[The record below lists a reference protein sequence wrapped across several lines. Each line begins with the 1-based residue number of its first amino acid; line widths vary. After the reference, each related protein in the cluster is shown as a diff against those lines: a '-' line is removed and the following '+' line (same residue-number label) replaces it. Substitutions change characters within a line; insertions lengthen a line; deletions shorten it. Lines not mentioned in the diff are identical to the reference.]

1 MLFACATAFVLFLHV
16 SFMNKYSHK
25 VFLCGHFS
33 YDKDNVEALS
43 GWERLYSDEN
53 AKESYS
59 QLFYP
64 EFVRAYLPSEESAHM
79 RHYRLVVGEKVSLEL
94 QGAMHELHVKEI
106 VLYLST
112 YDIAMFSVEVEHETD
127 NLNTVTLV
135 LSLLRSPAFYTQ
147 VQDEFVKMALD
158 PVREAYK
165 VLNRVHECPLDDL
178 IENGNKFKAFQIV
191 NAVGEEKEDVGRGM
205 TLFELGTVSRMTP
218 PGEEEQCQTCDEYIT
233 RILEN
238 NKVAVFKNWRALG
251 LMDTFTI
258 YSDNAAEGLLNV
270 WCNIYFRFIYI
281 SQLFQKCY
289 LFSLNKRFRLKSSP
303 VTRLE
308 AEYRNFE
315 RECCFNKI
323 SYNFLPLEINEAMD
337 KGLEVSE
344 ERCTLHETLETEYER
359 RRSSSD
365 KMENALLLVLSL
377 MTTASALW
385 DLTSLMNEVYPYTE
399 HFGTSLVGHRLVVSV
414 AMALIAI
421 MTYFIYKKR

>member
-158 PVREAYK
+158 PVCEAYK
-165 VLNRVHECPLDDL
+165 VLNRVHECPLD
-178 IENGNKFKAFQIV
+178 A
-191 NAVGEEKEDVGRGM
+191 
-205 TLFELGTVSRMTP
+205 
-218 PGEEEQCQTCDEYIT
+218 
-233 RILEN
+233 
-238 NKVAVFKNWRALG
+238 
-251 LMDTFTI
+251 
-258 YSDNAAEGLLNV
+258 
-270 WCNIYFRFIYI
+270 
-281 SQLFQKCY
+281 
-289 LFSLNKRFRLKSSP
+289 
-303 VTRLE
+303 
-308 AEYRNFE
+308 
-315 RECCFNKI
+315 
-323 SYNFLPLEINEAMD
+323 
-337 KGLEVSE
+337 
-344 ERCTLHETLETEYER
+344 
-359 RRSSSD
+359 
-365 KMENALLLVLSL
+365 
-377 MTTASALW
+377 
-385 DLTSLMNEVYPYTE
+385 
-399 HFGTSLVGHRLVVSV
+399 
-414 AMALIAI
+414 
-421 MTYFIYKKR
+421 